1 MEELIKKWEKRI
13 KHYEKL
19 VKAATNNYTIERL
32 LSAIDTFN
40 TCIDELEHIS
50 VCYHNN
56 QRFEGAKCA
65 FCGKR
70 VSFDHETE
78 KRTCCDPDL
87 PVFLGGPEK

>member
-19 VKAATNNYTIERL
+19 VKVETDSYAIERL
-32 LSAIDTFN
+32 FSIIATFN
-40 TCIDELEHIS
+40 TCIDELKHVSPVEPS
-50 VCYHNN
+50 
-56 QRFEGAKCA
+56 RFQGAKCA